1 MPIAPPDGLHFV
13 WFSTDI

>member
-1 MPIAPPDGLHFV
+1 MPIAPLDGLHFV